1 MERMIHLVKVDFGFI
16 DSVLQKY
23 DCDKTRVIALMQ
35 EIQNEYKFLPKDA
48 LKYVAEKV
56 DESEAELYGV
66 ATFYENFSMN
76 EKGKYIIKV
85 CNGTACH
92 VRKSDDVQEAIYA
105 ATGLTPEDHISS
117 DGLFTIERVAC
128 LGACSLAPVCT
139 VNGVV
144 HASMTPEKAHALIQ
158 ELREAESHED

>member
-1 MERMIHLVKVDFGFI
+1 
-16 DSVLQKY
+16 
-23 DCDKTRVIALMQ
+23 MQ

-117 DGLFTIERVAC
+117 DGLFTMSA
-128 LGACSLAPVCT
+128 S
-139 VNGVV
+139 
-144 HASMTPEKAHALIQ
+144 HASAHAVS
-158 ELREAESHED
+158 LRCVLSTALSMLR

>member
-23 DCDKTRVIALMQ
+23 DCDKTRVIAIMQ

-117 DGLFTIERVAC
+117 DGLFTIDRVAC

>member
-1 MERMIHLVKVDFGFI
+1 MIHLVKVDFGFV

-23 DCDKTRVIALMQ
+23 GCDKTRVIAIMQ
-35 EIQNEYKFLPKDA
+35 DIQNEYKFLPQDA
-48 LKYVAEKV
+48 LEYIAEKV
-56 DESEAELYGV
+56 GESEAELYGV

>member
-23 DCDKTRVIALMQ
+23 DCDKTRVIAIMQ

-85 CNGTACH
+85 CTGTACH
-92 VRKSDDVQEAIYA
+92 VRKSDDVHEAIYA

>member
-16 DSVLQKY
+16 DIVLQKY
-23 DCDKTRVIALMQ
+23 DCDKTRVIAIMQ

>member
-23 DCDKTRVIALMQ
+23 DCDKTRVIAIMQ

-92 VRKSDDVQEAIYA
+92 VRKSDDVQKAIYA

>member
-23 DCDKTRVIALMQ
+23 DCDKTRVIAIMQ

-85 CNGTACH
+85 CIGTACH

>member
-23 DCDKTRVIALMQ
+23 DCDKTRVIAIMQ

-158 ELREAESHED
+158 ELRGAESHED